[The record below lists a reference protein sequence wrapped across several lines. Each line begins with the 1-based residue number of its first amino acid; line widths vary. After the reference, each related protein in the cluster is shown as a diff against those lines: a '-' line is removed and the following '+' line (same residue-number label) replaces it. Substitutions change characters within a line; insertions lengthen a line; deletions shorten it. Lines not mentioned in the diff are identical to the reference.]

1 MVNKDF
7 QNGFTA
13 GFVAG
18 STNSG
23 ADIDVVEEINDDSTH
38 EQVPSALSVKNYA
51 DAIKHELKNDI
62 EEIRPSISINDIG
75 IVTIV
80 SAGGPFINANGIV
93 TI

>member
-1 MVNKDF
+1 MANKDF

-18 STNSG
+18 STN
-23 ADIDVVEEINDDSTH
+23 IDVNIDTVKEINEESTH
-38 EQVPSALSVKNYA
+38 EQVPSALAVKNYA
-51 DAIKHELKNDI
+51 DAIKSELSPSMSVND
-62 EEIRPSISINDIG
+62 NG

-80 SAGGPFINANGIV
+80 IPGGPKINANGIV